1 MCAARLLVIQHIPDD
16 HLNELAGPLMDAGL
30 VIETWFTPARAA
42 PVRGIADYD
51 GLLLLGAHAGVN
63 DEADHPWMSA
73 ERKIVERAMTAQIP
87 TLGLCFGAQLLASIG
102 GAQVLHE
109 DSQEAGWTRVRMDPA
124 AADDP
129 VLGALG
135 PAPLVFAHHHDTF
148 TPPPAGAVLGRSDRA
163 NQVLRIG
170 SSTWGMQFHIEV
182 SPGAIL
188 SWLAMFE
195 EDIHSHAVDPAALV
209 AETALRWRDY
219 RTLGAHVAQSFGQV
233 IAAHGALR

>member
-16 HLNELAGPLMDAGL
+16 HLNELAGPLMDAGI
-30 VIETWFTPARAA
+30 VIETWFTPARPG
-42 PVRGIADYD
+42 PVRDVTEYD
-51 GLLLLGAHAGVN
+51 GLLLLGALAGVN

-73 ERKIVERAMTAQIP
+73 ERKIVERAMAAQIP
-87 TLGLCFGAQLLASIG
+87 TLGVCFGAQLLASIG
-102 GAQVLHE
+102 GAQVRHE
-109 DSQEAGWTRVRMDPA
+109 ESQEAGWTPVRMDPA

-148 TPPPAGAVLGRSDRA
+148 TPPPAGTVLGWSDRA

-170 SSTWGMQFHIEV
+170 DSTWGMQFHIEV

-188 SWLAMFE
+188 SWLATFE
-195 EDIHSHAVDPAALV
+195 EDIRSHGVDPAALV
-209 AETALRWRDY
+209 AETAIRWRGY
-219 RTLGAHVAQSFGQV
+219 RTLAVEVADSFGRV
-233 IAAHGALR
+233 ITAHGALR